1 MLVPYLKSPPQSGAH
16 RLVNKDRNPG
26 SVTANRS
33 ITHIRNTPHQGR
45 NEMTRKVQIVVASLA
60 TLFALGA
67 VAAPAEAKQS
77 SSPIIFC
84 C

>member
-1 MLVPYLKSPPQSGAH
+1 
-16 RLVNKDRNPG
+16 
-26 SVTANRS
+26 
-33 ITHIRNTPHQGR
+33 
-45 NEMTRKVQIVVASLA
+45 MTRKVQIVVASLA